1 MSLGTAQKRRQAVAV
16 SSLILPL
23 ADGDTVVED
32 RSLLARVYSHI
43 TTAVSVV
50 YGTIT
55 GGMVNGAISG
65 GGQSGTLFGPGA
77 DGAIVGGSA
86 SGLVRSAKSTGTIRG

>member
-1 MSLGTAQKRRQAVAV
+1 MALDTAQKRRQAIAV
-16 SSLILPL
+16 SSLIMPL

-50 YGTIT
+50 YGTIM
-55 GGMVNGAISG
+55 GGMVSGAINGSG
-65 GGQSGTLFGPGA
+65 QGGTLFGPGS
-77 DGAIVGGSA
+77 DGSIVGGGVYGA
-86 SGLVRSAKSTGTIRG
+86 VRSTKSTGTIKG

>member
-1 MSLGTAQKRRQAVAV
+1 MSLDTAQKRRQAIAV
-16 SSLILPL
+16 SSLIMPL

-55 GGMVNGAISG
+55 GGNASG
-65 GGQSGTLFGPGA
+65 SLSGTRESGTLFGPGSS
-77 DGAIVGGSA
+77 GAIAGGGA
-86 SGLVRSAKSTGTIRG
+86 YGTVRSMKSTGTIRG